1 MRLFIWGGSGG
12 GGVQDKIPT
21 VGSDLM
27 IKSLDEPQTEGCEVE
42 EQFRPGAVMLVLT
55 SYPSRSG

>member
-1 MRLFIWGGSGG
+1 M
-12 GGVQDKIPT
+12 QDKIPT